1 VFTVYALNAHLTY
14 GQLITKI
21 APDVVGATSIVGNS
35 ACRCA
40 ELVIVPGYWGRDPG
54 RGVRP

>member
-1 VFTVYALNAHLTY
+1 VFTVYALNAGHVSGAHLTY

-21 APDVVGATSIVGNS
+21 APDVMGATSIVGNS

-40 ELVIVPGYWGRDPG
+40 EPVIVPGILGA
-54 RGVRP
+54 